1 MRVEALLKTSLVVLL
16 LSAVLAAPGVSAQE
30 ITKPIRYTWIAT
42 SCEAWNCA
50 AAALV
55 LANGDKGVIVL
66 PTNVDSRPWVILRR
80 VEEGSIYIPDDEPF
94 GCEVFSTVSEATS
107 HFDAM
112 DTCRAPLIVN
122 VPDGRALVTSLNQ
135 CSAQKRRAAR

>member
-1 MRVEALLKTSLVVLL
+1 MKTSLAVLL
-16 LSAVLAAPGVSAQE
+16 LFAALAAPLASAEE

-55 LANGDKGVIVL
+55 LANGNKGVMVL

-80 VEEGSIYIPDDEPF
+80 VEEGSIYIPEDEPF
-94 GCEVFSTVSEATS
+94 GCDVFSTVSQATS
-107 HFDAM
+107 HFDSLEA
-112 DTCRAPLIVN
+112 CRSAVIVN
-122 VPDGRALVTSLNQ
+122 VPDGRAVVTSLNK
-135 CSAQKRRAAR
+135 CGTPKRRAVR